1 MKTDRAT
8 VRLSGV
14 AAALFS
20 EPFSVDQRTAELMSK
35 IASGDPRLTVEM
47 PKAISGPVRAARP
60 DKIAVPAK
68 IDVSALSK
76 PETFNRWNAGV
87 RAVSAPAENVITI
100 YDVIGEDWWTGE
112 GVTVNRV
119 DAALRKIGQDQ
130 AVEVHINSPGGD
142 VFEGIAIFNRLREH
156 GGKITVKIMG
166 LAASAASVIAMA
178 GDEILIG
185 EASFLMIH
193 DCWVVAIGNRHDMAE
208 TAAFLA
214 PFDAALAAVYAKRS
228 GQSASDCAAWMDS
241 ERWIN
246 GTEAIALGFAD
257 ALLEADVITE
267 DEDRTD
273 QARATNALRQAE
285 HGLMAAGSSRTQARE
300 LLGKIKGKPDAA
312 PDTAKPDAGD
322 FDWAAAAAGLF
333 KTRA

>member
-1 MKTDRAT
+1 MKTDVKPRAVT
-8 VRLSGV
+8 
-14 AAALFS
+14 
-20 EPFSVDQRTAELMSK
+20 
-35 IASGDPRLTVEM
+35 
-47 PKAISGPVRAARP
+47 GPVRAARP
-60 DKIAVPAK
+60 GKIAVPAK

-130 AVEVHINSPGGD
+130 PVEVHINSPGGD

-185 EASFLMIH
+185 ASSFLMIH

-214 PFDAALAAVYAKRS
+214 PFDAALADVYAKRS
-228 GQSASDCAAWMDS
+228 GQKVSDCAAWMDA

-246 GTEAIALGFAD
+246 GTEAISLGFAD
-257 ALLEADVITE
+257 GLLEADVITE
-267 DEDRTD
+267 DEERTE

-285 HGLMAAGSSRTQARE
+285 HGLMAAGSSSAQARE
-300 LLGKIKGKPDAA
+300 LLGKIKGSPA
-312 PDTAKPDAGD
+312 PEPAQHKAGD
-322 FDWAAAAAGLF
+322 LDWAKASAGLF
-333 KTRA
+333 KTNRA

>member
-1 MKTDRAT
+1 MKTD
-8 VRLSGV
+8 
-14 AAALFS
+14 
-20 EPFSVDQRTAELMSK
+20 
-35 IASGDPRLTVEM
+35 
-47 PKAISGPVRAARP
+47 ARP
-60 DKIAVPAK
+60 RAVAGAIRAERPGKIAVPAK

-87 RAVSAPAENVITI
+87 RAVSAPAENVITV

-119 DAALRKIGQDQ
+119 DAALRKVGQDQ
-130 AVEVHINSPGGD
+130 PVEVHINSPGGD

-185 EASFLMIH
+185 ASSFLMIH

-214 PFDAALAAVYAKRS
+214 PFDAALADVYAKRS
-228 GQSASDCAAWMDS
+228 GQKVSDCAAWMDS

-246 GTEAIALGFAD
+246 GTEAISLGFAD
-257 ALLEADVITE
+257 GLLEADVITE
-267 DEDRTD
+267 DEDRTE
-273 QARATNALRQAE
+273 QARGTNALRQAE
-285 HGLMAAGSSRTQARE
+285 HGLMAAGSSRAQARE
-300 LLGKIKGKPDAA
+300 LLGKIKGKPGAA
-312 PDTAKPDAGD
+312 HEPAKPDAGD
-322 FDWAAAAAGLF
+322 FDWAAASAGLF
-333 KTRA
+333 KTQSA